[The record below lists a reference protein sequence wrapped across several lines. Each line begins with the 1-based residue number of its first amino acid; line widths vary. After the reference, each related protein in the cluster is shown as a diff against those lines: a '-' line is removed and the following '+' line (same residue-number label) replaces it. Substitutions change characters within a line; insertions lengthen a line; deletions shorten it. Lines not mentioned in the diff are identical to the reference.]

1 MLLFILLV
9 LKLGKSQ
16 VKQLELS
23 EIVICYLTNNLQWL
37 VWVLHSFFSKVS
49 CFNLCQDFDNIFIVF
64 TRKSLFHNQIGDVEK
79 DEVALIDDT
88 FLFDGCHEIN
98 EHLMAL
104 LPFDILCLLQLL
116 KILELNRL
124 VAPFRQ
130 LTQEIIDDLTLF
142 DVLSI
147 IVTIDIIL
155 VNTIKQ
161 QLLVHVE

>member
-1 MLLFILLV
+1 
-9 LKLGKSQ
+9 
-16 VKQLELS
+16 
-23 EIVICYLTNNLQWL
+23 
-37 VWVLHSFFSKVS
+37 
-49 CFNLCQDFDNIFIVF
+49 
-64 TRKSLFHNQIGDVEK
+64 
-79 DEVALIDDT
+79 
-88 FLFDGCHEIN
+88 
-98 EHLMAL
+98 MAL